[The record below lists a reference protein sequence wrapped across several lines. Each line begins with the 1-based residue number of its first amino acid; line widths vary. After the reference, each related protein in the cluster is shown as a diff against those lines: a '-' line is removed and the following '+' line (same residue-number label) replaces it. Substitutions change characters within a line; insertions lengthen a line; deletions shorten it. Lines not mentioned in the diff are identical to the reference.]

1 MWNDLKNLT
10 LAIIYLYAAAY
21 TIGFVVALIKN
32 RKLIKDE
39 ALKLNKN
46 TMTLDKFLVTGF
58 LILVCVAMSGCSTT
72 VKPTWRD
79 AYINRKPAIIEKGVP
94 FYAEH
99 IEYLNRN
106 VAYMCLSG
114 IKPMLPVEFTNQ
126 QAMDFCGCMTDE
138 YYTPDQVEGILLKL
152 DYNPSKVVLVFKEVQ
167 NEYWAVLDDQA
178 KSNYREIVKYPPG
191 YYEKITA
198 SRAKCIDDVNYK
210 EYTKQGGNQ

>member
-1 MWNDLKNLT
+1 M
-10 LAIIYLYAAAY
+10 
-21 TIGFVVALIKN
+21 TIDKILIS
-32 RKLIKDE
+32 
-39 ALKLNKN
+39 
-46 TMTLDKFLVTGF
+46 GF
-58 LILVCVAMSGCSTT
+58 LILVCVAMSGCSSIQ
-72 VKPTWRD
+72 VSTWRN
-79 AYINRKPAIIEKGVP
+79 AYLNRKPAIVEKGVP

-138 YYTPDQVEGILLKL
+138 YYTPDQVEEILLKL
-152 DYNPSKVVLVFKEVQ
+152 Q
-167 NEYWAVLDDQA
+167 NEYWAVMDDQA
-178 KSNYREIVKYPPG
+178 KSNYREIVKYPPC

-210 EYTKQGGNQ
+210 EYTKQGANQ